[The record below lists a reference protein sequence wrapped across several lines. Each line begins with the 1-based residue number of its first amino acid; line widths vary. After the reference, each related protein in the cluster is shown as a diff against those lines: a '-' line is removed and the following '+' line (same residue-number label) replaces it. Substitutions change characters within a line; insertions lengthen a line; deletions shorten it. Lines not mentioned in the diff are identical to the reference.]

1 MHMNKKKNTQPKKNK
16 KLKKNVD
23 DDCTGYSSDET
34 FAFIAGYTE
43 GGVPYGIT
51 WDEWGELEKKDPN
64 SADVEK
70 DTCINDEDLPF

>member
-43 GGVPYGIT
+43 GGAPYGIT
-51 WDEWGELEKKDPN
+51 WDKWRKLENTELNYAEEKQTSIKD
-64 SADVEK
+64 E
-70 DTCINDEDLPF
+70 EFPF